1 MSNAEHL
8 IENAIKADADKL
20 ILDRELDRYH
30 NREMIKAINENGGL
44 TKEDIIRMA
53 CHVVYSLYEGLNP
66 FDEHFDEVME
76 YYHFLKEQDHAPK
89 YVQEAFYNE

>member
-8 IENAIKADADKL
+8 IENAIEALAEGRDLEKA
-20 ILDRELDRYH
+20 LDSTINHSMLRYSGIQKDD
-30 NREMIKAINENGGL
+30 M
-44 TKEDIIRMA
+44 IRMA

-76 YYHFLKEQDHAPK
+76 YYRFLKEQDHAPK
-89 YVQEAFYNE
+89 YV